1 MNKNKTIYLKIFIFL
16 ITAFSALSAS
26 EKTTIAP
33 YSDVKSEVSTE
44 EPVKNSFGYASL
56 GVKPYIV
63 PNFNLGYRMQN
74 NRLGFDSSVGISAIC
89 LDYPLFTA
97 NLIPLL
103 YPYPTI
109 DRAQSFFGLG
119 VTAGSVL
126 KNWEKFLNRVY
137 IGPSFVFGREFL
149 TDQKSRQFFQLSID
163 FLYALNIKDLDWS
176 NRPVAAFSFAYGWGF

>member
-1 MNKNKTIYLKIFIFL
+1 MNKNKTIYLNIFIIL

-74 NRLGFDSSVGISAIC
+74 NRVGFDSSVGISAI
-89 LDYPLFTA
+89 LFDYPLFTA
-97 NLIPLL
+97 NLTPLF
-103 YPYPTI
+103 YPNPTVKG
-109 DRAQSFFGLG
+109 AQSYFGLG
-119 VTAGSVL
+119 VTAGALLEHWKV
-126 KNWEKFLNRVY
+126 NQVNGY

-149 TDQKSRQFFQLSID
+149 TDQKSRQFFQFSID
-163 FLYALNIKDLDWS
+163 ALFDIATPVWS
-176 NRPVAAFSFAYGWGF
+176 QSPIAAFSFAYGWGF

>member
-1 MNKNKTIYLKIFIFL
+1 MNKNKTIYLNIFIIL

-63 PNFNLGYRMQN
+63 PNFNLGYRTQN
-74 NRLGFDSSVGISAIC
+74 NRVGFDSSVGISAI
-89 LDYPLFTA
+89 LFDYPLFTA
-97 NLIPLL
+97 NLTPLF
-103 YPYPTI
+103 YPNPTVKG
-109 DRAQSFFGLG
+109 AQSYFGLG
-119 VTAGSVL
+119 VTAGALLEHWKV
-126 KNWEKFLNRVY
+126 NQVNGY

-149 TDQKSRQFFQLSID
+149 TDQKNRQFFQFSID
-163 FLYALNIKDLDWS
+163 ALFDIKTPVWS
-176 NRPVAAFSFAYGWGF
+176 QNPVAAFSFAYGWGF